1 MGDIMRDGRMTSAPR
16 YFITE
21 ASDAEAL
28 FNTVIDRI
36 NRHFTCG
43 DLLGAREMAFY
54 WAECITD
61 KLGLAHFTSWKSFK
75 RNVAERWFGRVE
87 RRTFPPGWDPDDVLR
102 YADGFSGT
110 HVRISLFKPNIACHA
125 TSVRLP
131 GGAWQTRCKF
141 LQQLT
146 NTCTIEVF
154 PESSGPTKICFRR
167 FSTLFGEDVFYE
179 AAHGQAMNAFE
190 MRQGR
195 NAVGRAL
202 KTSDGYHYTPAGP
215 ASRRSAT
222 VVKALSKLIAHHDA
236 VLGMASFG
244 LCRTLGIEQVLA
256 EGYFDRQDNAA
267 VVVDID
273 LPLDRVFM
281 PR

>member
-1 MGDIMRDGRMTSAPR
+1 MTSAPR
-16 YFITE
+16 YFTTE
-21 ASDAEAL
+21 PSGAEAL
-28 FNTVIDRI
+28 FNTVVDRIDR
-36 NRHFTCG
+36 HFKCG
-43 DLLGAREMAFY
+43 DLLGARRMAFY
-54 WAECITD
+54 WAECVTD

-75 RNVAERWFGRVE
+75 RNIAERWFGRVE
-87 RRTFPPGWDPDDVLR
+87 RRTFPPGWNPDDVLK
-102 YADGFSGT
+102 YVDDFSGI
-110 HVRISLFKPNIACHA
+110 HVRVSLFKPHIACHA
-125 TSVRLP
+125 SSVRLP
-131 GGAWQTRCKF
+131 GGTRQARRKF

-154 PESSGPTKICFRR
+154 PESSGPSKICFRR

-195 NAVGRAL
+195 NAVGLAL
-202 KTSDGYHYTPAGP
+202 KASDGYHYTLERPVSG
-215 ASRRSAT
+215 RSAT

-236 VLGMASFG
+236 ALGMASFG

-256 EGYFDRQDNAA
+256 EGYFDREDNA
-267 VVVDID
+267 VVIVDID